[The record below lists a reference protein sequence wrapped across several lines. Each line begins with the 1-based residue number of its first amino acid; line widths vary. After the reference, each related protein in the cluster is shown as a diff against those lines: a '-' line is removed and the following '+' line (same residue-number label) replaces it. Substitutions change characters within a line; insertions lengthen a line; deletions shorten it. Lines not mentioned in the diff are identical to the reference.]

1 MIAGSTGSGKSI
13 CLNGIIVSLLYK
25 YSPEELRFI
34 LIDPKKVEFTTYE
47 GLPHLL
53 IDEIICENEK
63 ALKALQ
69 WMVDEMER
77 RYVIFSETGVRDIA
91 SYNAVVDPNLT
102 ERLPRIVLV
111 IDELADF
118 MMYNKNEVEAK
129 IKKLTAKA
137 RAAGIHLILAT
148 QRPSV
153 NVITGDIKSNITA
166 LSEISPAEVRARAR
180 SEAETKAAEAHAAI
194 RAAEAMGAK
203 VITSKPAPSPEA
215 SIHSNPKVID
225 LNEFDDEDDELDYGD
240 EYDEEETLKEEKP
253 KAGKKPAS
261 GFSIFLLAIMVLLLL
276 FLLICLVVMLM
287 KCGIIPGADS
297 GLVRGFAIWF
307 NSHLFPLF

>member
-1 MIAGSTGSGKSI
+1 MAQDTQK
-13 CLNGIIVSLLYK
+13 LRELLSQYIGDV
-25 YSPEELRFI
+25 YAE
-34 LIDPKKVEFTTYE
+34 
-47 GLPHLL
+47 
-53 IDEIICENEK
+53 
-63 ALKALQ
+63 ALQ
-69 WMVDEMER
+69 YTNDPAAAKEVTR
-77 RYVIFSETGVRDIA
+77 RVMTLLKRSQEAGL
-91 SYNAVVDPNLT
+91 AVNPSMAKRLT
-102 ERLPRIVLV
+102 EDCCREREYYENRRATFVNGTI
-111 IDELADF
+111 ADMPDF
-118 MMYNKNEVEAK
+118 
-129 IKKLTAKA
+129 
-137 RAAGIHLILAT
+137 
-148 QRPSV
+148 
-153 NVITGDIKSNITA
+153 DTA

-215 SIHSNPKVID
+215 SIHSNPEVID

-253 KAGKKPAS
+253 RREKPKAWKKPAS

>member
-1 MIAGSTGSGKSI
+1 MAQDTQK
-13 CLNGIIVSLLYK
+13 LRELLSQYIGDV
-25 YSPEELRFI
+25 YAE
-34 LIDPKKVEFTTYE
+34 
-47 GLPHLL
+47 
-53 IDEIICENEK
+53 
-63 ALKALQ
+63 ALQ
-69 WMVDEMER
+69 YTNDPAAAKEVTRRVMTLLKRSQEAGLAVNPSMAKRLTQDCCRER
-77 RYVIFSETGVRDIA
+77 EYYENRRATFVNGTIA
-91 SYNAVVDPNLT
+91 DMP
-102 ERLPRIVLV
+102 
-111 IDELADF
+111 DF
-118 MMYNKNEVEAK
+118 
-129 IKKLTAKA
+129 
-137 RAAGIHLILAT
+137 
-148 QRPSV
+148 
-153 NVITGDIKSNITA
+153 DTA
-166 LSEISPAEVRARAR
+166 LSEISPAEVQARAR

-215 SIHSNPKVID
+215 SIHSNPEVID

-240 EYDEEETLKEEKP
+240 EYDEEEETLKEEKPRREKP

-297 GLVRGFAIWF
+297 GLVRSFAIWF

>member
-1 MIAGSTGSGKSI
+1 MAQDTQR
-13 CLNGIIVSLLYK
+13 LRELLSQYIGDV
-25 YSPEELRFI
+25 YAE
-34 LIDPKKVEFTTYE
+34 
-47 GLPHLL
+47 
-53 IDEIICENEK
+53 
-63 ALKALQ
+63 ALQ
-69 WMVDEMER
+69 YTNDPAAAKEVTRRVMALLKRSQEAGLAVNPSMAKRLTQDCCRER
-77 RYVIFSETGVRDIA
+77 EYYENRRATFVNGTIA
-91 SYNAVVDPNLT
+91 DMP
-102 ERLPRIVLV
+102 
-111 IDELADF
+111 DF
-118 MMYNKNEVEAK
+118 
-129 IKKLTAKA
+129 
-137 RAAGIHLILAT
+137 
-148 QRPSV
+148 
-153 NVITGDIKSNITA
+153 DTA
-166 LSEISPAEVRARAR
+166 LSEISPAEVQARAR

-215 SIHSNPKVID
+215 SIHSNPEVID

-253 KAGKKPAS
+253 RREKPKAWKKPAS

>member
-1 MIAGSTGSGKSI
+1 MAQDTQK
-13 CLNGIIVSLLYK
+13 LRELLSQYIGDV
-25 YSPEELRFI
+25 YAE
-34 LIDPKKVEFTTYE
+34 
-47 GLPHLL
+47 
-53 IDEIICENEK
+53 
-63 ALKALQ
+63 ALQ
-69 WMVDEMER
+69 YTNDPAAAKEVTRRVMTLLKRSQEAGLAVNPSMARRLTQDCCRER
-77 RYVIFSETGVRDIA
+77 EYYENRRATFVNGTIA
-91 SYNAVVDPNLT
+91 DMP
-102 ERLPRIVLV
+102 
-111 IDELADF
+111 DF
-118 MMYNKNEVEAK
+118 
-129 IKKLTAKA
+129 
-137 RAAGIHLILAT
+137 
-148 QRPSV
+148 
-153 NVITGDIKSNITA
+153 DTA

-180 SEAETKAAEAHAAI
+180 SEAETKAAEA
-194 RAAEAMGAK
+194 MGAK

-215 SIHSNPKVID
+215 SIHSNPEVID

>member
-1 MIAGSTGSGKSI
+1 MAQDTQK
-13 CLNGIIVSLLYK
+13 LRELLSQYIGDV
-25 YSPEELRFI
+25 YAE
-34 LIDPKKVEFTTYE
+34 
-47 GLPHLL
+47 
-53 IDEIICENEK
+53 
-63 ALKALQ
+63 ALQ
-69 WMVDEMER
+69 YTNDPAAAKEVTR
-77 RYVIFSETGVRDIA
+77 RVMTLLKRSQEAGL
-91 SYNAVVDPNLT
+91 AVNPSMARRLT
-102 ERLPRIVLV
+102 EDCCREREYYENRRATFVNGTI
-111 IDELADF
+111 ADMPDF
-118 MMYNKNEVEAK
+118 
-129 IKKLTAKA
+129 
-137 RAAGIHLILAT
+137 
-148 QRPSV
+148 
-153 NVITGDIKSNITA
+153 DTA

-215 SIHSNPKVID
+215 SIHSNPEVID

-240 EYDEEETLKEEKP
+240 KYDEEETLKEEKP
-253 KAGKKPAS
+253 RREKPKAWKKPAS

>member
-1 MIAGSTGSGKSI
+1 MAQDTQK
-13 CLNGIIVSLLYK
+13 LRELLSQYIGDV
-25 YSPEELRFI
+25 YAE
-34 LIDPKKVEFTTYE
+34 
-47 GLPHLL
+47 
-53 IDEIICENEK
+53 
-63 ALKALQ
+63 ALQ
-69 WMVDEMER
+69 YTNDPAAAKEVTRRVMTLLKRSQEAGLAVNPSMAKRLTKDCCRER
-77 RYVIFSETGVRDIA
+77 EYYENRRATFVNGTIA
-91 SYNAVVDPNLT
+91 DMP
-102 ERLPRIVLV
+102 
-111 IDELADF
+111 DF
-118 MMYNKNEVEAK
+118 
-129 IKKLTAKA
+129 
-137 RAAGIHLILAT
+137 
-148 QRPSV
+148 
-153 NVITGDIKSNITA
+153 DTA
-166 LSEISPAEVRARAR
+166 LSEISPAEVQARAR

-215 SIHSNPKVID
+215 SIHSNPEVID

-240 EYDEEETLKEEKP
+240 EYDEEEETLKEEKPRREKP

-297 GLVRGFAIWF
+297 GLVRSFAIWF